1 MVRSTFLGLLLVA
14 LAACAAM
21 LGCRS
26 AYDGV
31 DTGLHVDITV
41 SQPVYQVGDVVA
53 IDLANR
59 SYGPMFV
66 AFYCPDRLET
76 LSGGNWIP
84 YQPPIACVD
93 FWVPPAQVAP
103 GKSWDVAIGTG
114 RTEAPLLVPGTYRAV
129 FSISGADQ
137 VYLTHESPVFE
148 IQAAP

>member
-1 MVRSTFLGLLLVA
+1 
-14 LAACAAM
+14 
-21 LGCRS
+21 
-26 AYDGV
+26 
-31 DTGLHVDITV
+31 
-41 SQPVYQVGDVVA
+41 VVA

-76 LSGGNWIP
+76 LSGGNWLP
-84 YQPPIACVD
+84 YQTPSHVSMFGCHRPK
-93 FWVPPAQVAP
+93 WRP
-103 GKSWDVAIGTG
+103 GSRGNVAIGTG